1 MRVTF
6 DPAARDDLERIVRWI
21 AKDNPHAA
29 NALIDRIE
37 AKVNR

>member
-21 AKDNPHAA
+21 ANDNPHA
-29 NALIDRIE
+29 ALIDRIE